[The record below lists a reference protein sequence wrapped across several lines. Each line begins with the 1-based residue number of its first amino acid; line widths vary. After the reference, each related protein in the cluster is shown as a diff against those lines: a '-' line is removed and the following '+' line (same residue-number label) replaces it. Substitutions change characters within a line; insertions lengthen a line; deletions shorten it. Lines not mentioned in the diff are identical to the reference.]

1 MKLANA
7 LSQRSELQDRIRQ
20 LEHRLNNNAQVQE
33 GESPAEDP
41 EELLRELEEDY
52 AQLEALIASINRGGQ
67 IILPRGK
74 DVIREGDTVE
84 IRSPFGG
91 PVEAR
96 VMVSI
101 LVPPGLI
108 DGQYG
113 WLGKQNT
120 QQLVCRGH
128 WDPMSGYPA
137 YFEMPVSVTKKEA

>member
-1 MKLANA
+1 M
-7 LSQRSELQDRIRQ
+7 
-20 LEHRLNNNAQVQE
+20 
-33 GESPAEDP
+33 
-41 EELLRELEEDY
+41 
-52 AQLEALIASINRGGQ
+52 
-67 IILPRGK
+67 
-74 DVIREGDTVE
+74 E

-96 VMVSI
+96 AVVSI
-101 LVPPGLI
+101 LVPSGLI

>member
-1 MKLANA
+1 MPRLIYRIPY
-7 LSQRSELQDRIRQ
+7 LLEIEDRLTISM
-20 LEHRLNNNAQVQE
+20 N
-33 GESPAEDP
+33 PDDAEK
-41 EELLRELEEDY
+41 
-52 AQLEALIASINRGGQ
+52 RG
-67 IILPRGK
+67 
-74 DVIREGDTVE
+74 IREGDTVE